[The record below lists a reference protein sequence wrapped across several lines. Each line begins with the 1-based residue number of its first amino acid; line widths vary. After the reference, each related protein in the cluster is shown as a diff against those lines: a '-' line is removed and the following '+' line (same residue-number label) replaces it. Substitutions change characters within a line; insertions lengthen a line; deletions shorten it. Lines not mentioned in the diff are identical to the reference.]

1 MQTLNTPN
9 TARVAMMAVYFAFGA
24 MVGGF
29 SGSFPV
35 IMSSSSIGR
44 FEFGLGTML
53 SMLADVIAMSVAGAI
68 SRRYSNRTM
77 LLVLLPT
84 VGLAGFAFM
93 TSTTPTMFFVANIAY
108 GAAMGGTDI
117 FMNGEGSAIERDL
130 QKPVF
135 STFHTMLSCSIV
147 VFALIG
153 SALSTM
159 ASPWM
164 TWALQTV
171 ALGVA
176 WVCVYRAVP
185 TRPRST
191 AESQDRTPLLNRV
204 PLALIG
210 AIAGI
215 CFAAELSTLI
225 WSAQLLDEQAPRL
238 AAIAGLGAAFYGICN
253 ATVRSIGDR
262 LRQRFADLPVL
273 LMSISVAIL
282 GFALL
287 GLSSSF
293 AMSVAAFATVGF
305 GAALLTPCSWALA
318 ASYAPDNRVAALS
331 FAGAIAGTP
340 RVVAPM
346 IFGWVASNQSLGSAF
361 GLLAGA
367 MAVAFAIAVVLVR
380 GRSVT
385 QAASAPP

>member
-1 MQTLNTPN
+1 MQPIKTSTDAR
-9 TARVAMMAVYFAFGA
+9 TAIMAVYFAFGA

-35 IMSSSSIGR
+35 IMAGSGIGR

-53 SMLADVIAMSVAGAI
+53 SMLADVIAMSAAGAI
-68 SRRYSNRTM
+68 SRRYSNRAM
-77 LLVLLPT
+77 LLVLLPAL
-84 VGLAGFAFM
+84 GLAAFAFM
-93 TSTTPTMFFVANIAY
+93 TSASPVMFFVANIAY

-130 QKPVF
+130 QRPVF
-135 STFHTMLSCSIV
+135 STFHGALSCSIV

-164 TWALQTV
+164 TWAFQAV
-171 ALGVA
+171 ALSFA
-176 WVCVYRAVP
+176 WVCVYRNVP
-185 TRPRST
+185 ARQHPPT
-191 AESQDRTPLLNRV
+191 ESNLNKPLQNKI

-210 AIAGI
+210 AVAGI
-215 CFAAELSTLI
+215 CFAAELSALI

-238 AAIAGLGAAFYGICN
+238 AVIAGLGAAFYGICN
-253 ATVRSIGDR
+253 ATVRSMGDR
-262 LRQRFADLPVL
+262 LRKRFDDLSVL
-273 LMSISVAIL
+273 LVSISVAIL
-282 GFALL
+282 GFVLL

-293 AMSVAAFATVGF
+293 TMSVMAFAVVGF

-318 ASYAPDNRVAALS
+318 ASYAPQNRVAALS

-340 RVVAPM
+340 RVVAPLL
-346 IFGWVASNQSLGSAF
+346 FGWVASSHGLGSAF
-361 GLLAGA
+361 GLLASA
-367 MAVAFAIAVVLVR
+367 LAVAFGIAVALAR
-380 GRSVT
+380 GYGLALTSSER
-385 QAASAPP
+385 P

>member
-1 MQTLNTPN
+1 MPSTPR
-9 TARVAMMAVYFAFGA
+9 AAIMAVFFAFGA

-35 IMSSSSIGR
+35 IMASSSIGR

-53 SMLADVIAMSVAGAI
+53 SMLADVIAMSAAGAI

-77 LLVLLPT
+77 LLVLLPAL
-84 VGLAGFAFM
+84 GLAAYAFM
-93 TSTTPTMFFVANIAY
+93 TSSSPVTFFIANIAY

-117 FMNGEGSAIERDL
+117 FMNGEGSAIERDMG
-130 QKPVF
+130 KPVF
-135 STFHTMLSCSIV
+135 STFHGAASCSIPI
-147 VFALIG
+147 FALLG
-153 SALSTM
+153 SFLSTM

-164 TWALQTV
+164 TWALQAT
-171 ALGVA
+171 ALGFA
-176 WVCVYRAVP
+176 WICVYRSVP
-185 TRPRST
+185 ARPRNALT
-191 AESQDRTPLLNRV
+191 RGQKAPLPNKI
-204 PLALIG
+204 PLGLIG
-210 AIAGI
+210 VIAGI
-215 CFAAELSTLI
+215 CFAAELSALI

-253 ATVRSIGDR
+253 ASVRSVGDQ
-262 LRQRFADLPVL
+262 LRKRYNDLPVL
-273 LMSISVAIL
+273 LMSIAVAIL
-282 GFALL
+282 GFVLL

-293 AMSVAAFATVGF
+293 TMSVAAFATVGF

-346 IFGWVASNQSLGSAF
+346 IFGWVASSHGMGSAF
-361 GLLAGA
+361 GLLATA
-367 MAVAFAIAVVLVR
+367 LAVAFGAAVALARVR
-380 GRSVT
+380 T
-385 QAASAPP
+385 TTLTASEPL